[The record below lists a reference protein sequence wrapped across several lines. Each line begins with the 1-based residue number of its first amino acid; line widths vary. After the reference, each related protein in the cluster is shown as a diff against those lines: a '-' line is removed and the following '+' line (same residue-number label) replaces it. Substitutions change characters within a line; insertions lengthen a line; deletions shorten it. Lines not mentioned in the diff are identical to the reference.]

1 MEFSAELVLFLFVV
15 AMIAGWVDTI
25 AGGGGLLTVPSLL
38 LVGLP
43 PAVALATNKLQG
55 SAGTLTA
62 AIYFIRKGTVNLPQI
77 KWLIV
82 ATFLGSLV
90 GSWLVLQI
98 DAGVLLA
105 YLPILLILV
114 GLYFLFSPNIGIEDR
129 RRKLTLTVFAIAI
142 CPLLGLYDGFIG
154 PGTGSFMALSFVL
167 LCGYNLSKATA
178 NAKILNFTSNISSLL
193 YFIVFGEVFWLV
205 GLVMIVGQ
213 LIGATIGAKMVLEKG
228 SRLIRPIVVIVCFVM
243 SANILIKQFG

>member
-1 MEFSAELVLFLFVV
+1 MEFSAEVVLFLFGV

-25 AGGGGLLTVPSLL
+25 AGGGGLLTVPSML
-38 LVGLP
+38 LVGIP
-43 PAVALATNKLQG
+43 PAAALATNKLQG

-62 AIYFIRKGTVNLPQI
+62 AIYFIKKGAVDLRKM
-77 KWLIV
+77 KWLV
-82 ATFLGSLV
+82 AATFVGSVV
-90 GSWLVLQI
+90 GSWLVLKI

-105 YLPILLILV
+105 YLPVLLILI
-114 GLYFLFSPNIGIEDR
+114 GLYFLFSPNIGDEDR
-129 RRKLTLTVFAIAI
+129 KRKLTTTAFALAI

-193 YFIVFGEVFWLV
+193 YFIVFGEVFWLI

-228 SRLIRPIVVIVCFVM
+228 SKLIRPIVVIVCFVM
-243 SANILIKQFG
+243 SANILIRQFG

>member
-1 MEFSAELVLFLFVV
+1 MEFSAEVVLFLFGV

-38 LVGLP
+38 LVGVP

-62 AIYFIRKGTVNLPQI
+62 AIYFINKGAVNLGEL
-77 KWLIV
+77 KWPVV
-82 ATFLGSLV
+82 ATFIGSAV

-98 DAGVLLA
+98 DAAVLLS

-114 GLYFLFSPNIGIEDR
+114 GLYFLFSPNIGNEDR
-129 RRKLTLTVFAIAI
+129 KRKLTLTAFAIAI

-193 YFIVFGEVFWLV
+193 YFVFFGEVFWLI

-228 SRLIRPIVVIVCFVM
+228 STLIRPIVVIVCFVM
-243 SANILIKQFG
+243 SANILMKQFG

>member
-1 MEFSAELVLFLFVV
+1 MEFSIEIVLFLFGV

-38 LVGLP
+38 LAGVP

-62 AIYFIRKGTVNLPQI
+62 AIYFIKKDAVNLREM
-77 KWLIV
+77 KWLIA
-82 ATFLGSLV
+82 ATFFGSV
-90 GSWLVLQI
+90 IGSWLVLQI
-98 DAGVLLA
+98 DAGLLLA

-114 GLYFLFSPNIGIEDR
+114 GLYFLFSPNIGDEDR
-129 RRKLTLTVFAIAI
+129 KRKLTQTGFAIAI
-142 CPLLGLYDGFIG
+142 CPLLGFYDGFIG

-178 NAKILNFTSNISSLL
+178 NTKVLNFTSNISSLL
-193 YFIVFGEVFWLV
+193 YFVIFGEVFWLI

-213 LIGATIGAKMVLEKG
+213 LIGATIGAKMVMEKG
-228 SRLIRPIVVIVCFVM
+228 SVLIRPIVVIVCFVM

>member
-1 MEFSAELVLFLFVV
+1 MEFSTEIVLFLFGV
-15 AMIAGWVDTI
+15 AIIAGWVDTI
-25 AGGGGLLTVPSLL
+25 AGGGGLLTIPSLL
-38 LVGLP
+38 LVGVP
-43 PAVALATNKLQG
+43 PAVALATNKLQA

-62 AIYFIRKGTVNLPQI
+62 AVYFIKKGAVNLRAI
-77 KWLIV
+77 RWLIV
-82 ATFLGSLV
+82 ATFVGSVV

-114 GLYFLFSPNIGIEDR
+114 GLYFLFSPNIGDEDR
-129 RRKLTLTVFAIAI
+129 KRKLTLTAFAIAI

-193 YFIVFGEVFWLV
+193 YFIVFGEVFWLI
-205 GLVMIVGQ
+205 GLVMILGQ

-228 SRLIRPIVVIVCFVM
+228 SKLIRPIVVIVCFVM
-243 SANILIKQFG
+243 SANILIRPLG

>member
-1 MEFSAELVLFLFVV
+1 MEFSAEIVLFLFGI
-15 AMIAGWVDTI
+15 AMIAGWTDTI
-25 AGGGGLLTVPSLL
+25 AGGGGLLTIPAML
-38 LVGLP
+38 LVGVP

-62 AIYFIRKGTVNLPQI
+62 AIYFIKKESVDLGQI
-77 KWLIV
+77 KWLVV
-82 ATFLGSLV
+82 ATFIGSVV

-98 DAGVLLA
+98 DARVLLS
-105 YLPILLILV
+105 YLPILLIVV
-114 GLYFLFSPNIGIEDR
+114 GFYFLLSPNIGDEDR
-129 RRKLTLTVFAIAI
+129 KRQLTLTAFAIAI

-154 PGTGSFMALSFVL
+154 SATGSFMALSLVL

-193 YFIVFGEVFWLV
+193 YFIIFGEVFWLI

-228 SRLIRPIVVIVCFVM
+228 STLVRPIVVIVCFVM
-243 SANILIKQFG
+243 SAHILIKQFG